1 MDNKKIISSTAGIFT
16 LSLLF
21 VSAFNLLLRGESAE
35 LRKVSELFALCGE
48 GISFT
53 ALAELLALSFLI
65 SLARWFWFSEK
76 IFKNTLMIYRI
87 TFTLISVFLTACVCS
102 VLFGWF
108 PAGMWQAWVGFI
120 LSFALGTAVS
130 FTVMWLRTKA
140 ESNKYQRNLSSYKDM
155 QEKGENGYAG

>member
-1 MDNKKIISSTAGIFT
+1 MKNKKIISSTAGIFT

-21 VSAFNLLLRGESAE
+21 VSAFNLLLRGEWAE
-35 LRKVSELFALCGE
+35 LREVSELFALCGE

-53 ALAELLALSFLI
+53 ALAELLALAFLI
-65 SLARWFWFSEK
+65 SAARWFWFSEK
-76 IFKNTLMIYRI
+76 FFKDMLMVNRI
-87 TFTLISVFLTACVCS
+87 TFMLISVFLAAGVCA

-130 FTVMWLRTKA
+130 FIVMWLSTKA
-140 ESNKYQRNLSSYKDM
+140 ESKKYQRNLSSYNDKHG
-155 QEKGENGYAG
+155 KGED